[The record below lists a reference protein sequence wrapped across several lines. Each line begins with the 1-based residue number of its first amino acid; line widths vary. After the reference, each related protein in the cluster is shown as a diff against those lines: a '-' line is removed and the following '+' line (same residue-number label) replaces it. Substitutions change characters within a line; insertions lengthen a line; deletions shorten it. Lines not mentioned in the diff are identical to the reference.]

1 MFNRNWVIVLL
12 CAVMASCANTSVISH
27 WQDADNKN
35 TYKLPMII
43 GVSDS
48 QQTRQ
53 LYEKHFVSELKKN
66 QVTAIP
72 SYTLID
78 SKHIITRDIVVN
90 AIKDTEIDAVLVS
103 YLVSAETEVVDRND
117 SPFNTGYSG
126 SADNNQ
132 ISATII
138 ANRGRSRDE
147 EVFILKNDLF
157 DVRKKALIWSVQ
169 TKTVAPESID
179 EVITD
184 VVELLI
190 KEMNA
195 DGIFK

>member
-1 MFNRNWVIVLL
+1 MFNKNWLAVLL
-12 CAVMASCANTSVISH
+12 CAVLASCANTNVISH
-27 WQDADNKN
+27 WQDAENKI
-35 TYKLPMII
+35 TYKHPMII

-48 QQTRQ
+48 QQTRR
-53 LYEKHFVSELKKN
+53 LYEKYFVSQLKKHH
-66 QVTAIP
+66 VDAIP

-78 SKHIITRDIVVN
+78 SKHIITRDIVLN
-90 AIKDTEIDAVLVS
+90 AIKDTDIDAVLVS
-103 YLVSAETEVVDRND
+103 YLVSAESEVVDRND

-126 SADNNQ
+126 SADDNQ

-138 ANRGRSRDE
+138 SNRGRSNDK
-147 EVFILKNDLF
+147 EVFVLKNDLF

-179 EVITD
+179 KVITD

-190 KEMNA
+190 KEMSA
-195 DGIFK
+195 DGVF